1 MFSNKLRDRLD
12 GYIVRHDGRINK
24 ALGGSPFEDADPSS
38 DIYKRV
44 LPSLQPYIEFS
55 DNEKAALGMYGEN
68 VHQYYK
74 QLNNQLR
81 TPNAS
86 PLDPE
91 SAEIVEFMQSN
102 LASAL
107 QKLKAVQP
115 RGHTRFTNG
124 QETQVP
130 GQFNR
135 AVTGDFVE
143 QLSRLKPGDE
153 ISDAG
158 FASYTDRGGP
168 TLEMF
173 LSNNKDVPNAVIQL
187 AEGSSLRNISP
198 VTEYHEGEH
207 LAMPNTRYK
216 LQSANPAG
224 HYSRKAGDLP
234 LYILEI
240 LE

>member
-1 MFSNKLRDRLD
+1 MFSNKLKERLD
-12 GYIVRHDGRINK
+12 GYIASHNSRINK
-24 ALGGSPFEDADPSS
+24 ALGGSSVEDADPSS
-38 DIYKRV
+38 DTYKKSLPRV
-44 LPSLQPYIEFS
+44 QPYTEFS

-68 VHQYYK
+68 AHQYYK
-74 QLNNQLR
+74 QLNDQLR

-86 PLDPE
+86 SLDPE
-91 SAEIVEFMQSN
+91 STEVVKFMETN
-102 LASAL
+102 LVNAL

-115 RGHTRFTNG
+115 TGHTRFING

-143 QLSRLKPGDE
+143 QLSRLQPGDE

-168 TLEMF
+168 TLDMF
-173 LSNNKDVPNAVIQL
+173 LSDNKDVPNAVIRL
-187 AEGSSLRNISP
+187 AEGTSLRNISP
-198 VTEYHEGEH
+198 VTQYHEGEH
-207 LAMPNTRYK
+207 LAMPNTRYR
-216 LQSANPAG
+216 LQSAHPSG

-234 LYILEI
+234 LYILEM